1 VALVM
6 AGRSMPSA
14 SSNGIQLAYQRSGRG
29 RAVLMIMGSGAAG
42 HVWTMHQTPAMNLAG
57 YETVIFNNRGMPPSD
72 APAGHYSLA
81 DMVADTKGL
90 IEELD
95 LAPCRIVGTSMG
107 ALIAQELAI
116 DYPHLVR
123 CAVLIATRARSDAA
137 RRAHAAADLVLLG
150 SGIRLPQAYEATQTA
165 FQMLSPATLNN
176 DAAVSTWLDLLELSG
191 GGSGDGSDGQ
201 AWVDTGSD
209 RRQALGDVSMPCLV
223 IAFADDLVTPPHLG
237 AEVAA
242 AIPDCDFIQIS
253 DCGHL
258 GHLERPLAVNK
269 AIIEFLDSCERG
281 LVPAP
286 PGIPDLLA
294 ARLSASVRP

>member
-6 AGRSMPSA
+6 TGLVMPSA
-14 SSNGIQLAYQRSGRG
+14 SSNGIQLAYQRSGHG

-57 YETVIFNNRGMPPSD
+57 YETVVFNNRGMPPSD

-150 SGIRLPQAYEATQTA
+150 SGIQLPSAYEATQTA
-165 FQMLSPATLNN
+165 FQMLSPETLN
-176 DAAVSTWLDLLELSG
+176 DDDAVSTWLDVLELSG
-191 GGSGDGSDGQ
+191 SSDTAGDGQ
-201 AWVDTGSD
+201 AWVDTAGD
-209 RRQALGDVSMPCLV
+209 RRKALGDVTMPCLV

-242 AIPDCDFIQIS
+242 AIPDCDFIEIS
-253 DCGHL
+253 GCGHL
-258 GHLERPLAVNK
+258 GHLERPLAVNS
-269 AIIEFLDSCERG
+269 AIIEFLDSYERG
-281 LVPAP
+281 LIPVPPAVP
-286 PGIPDLLA
+286 RLLA
-294 ARLSASVRP
+294 ARLSPSRH